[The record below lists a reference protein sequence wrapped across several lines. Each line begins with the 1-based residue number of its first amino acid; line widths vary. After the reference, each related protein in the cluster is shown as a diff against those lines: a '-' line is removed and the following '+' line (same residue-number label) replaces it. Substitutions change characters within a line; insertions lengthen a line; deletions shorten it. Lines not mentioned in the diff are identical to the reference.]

1 MGSCLIIKYH
11 RLTSHSSSTTREL
24 AKTLIKFD
32 DSFTKI
38 NCRTLRYTYLALNK
52 RLRVCGFFFSILKVA
67 FTKAQSSQKKCG
79 RIASGGWVLK
89 NAINDDIVITFKSD
103 GQRRQKGFEAVYT
116 LVPQDA
122 CMYLLCHENSLSVW
136 FTMRGEF
143 RNVSWGS
150 LKHRTFL
157 SFGEQP
163 DLSYLTL
170 PYLNC
175 WVSFDS

>member
-1 MGSCLIIKYH
+1 MLFYYILVIMGSCLIIKYH

-32 DSFTKI
+32 DSFTKR

-52 RLRVCGFFFSILKVA
+52 RLKVCGFCFSILKVA
-67 FTKAQSSQKKCG
+67 FSKAQSSQKKCG

-103 GQRRQKGFEAVYT
+103 GQGRQKGFEAVYA

-136 FTMRGEF
+136 FTMRGGF
-143 RNVSWGS
+143 RNVS
-150 LKHRTFL
+150 
-157 SFGEQP
+157 
-163 DLSYLTL
+163 
-170 PYLNC
+170 
-175 WVSFDS
+175 